1 VGRVDPHAIAF
12 GVDPFARVVSGH
24 VDRPAVVHD
33 RARPSVLPGAP
44 GPAPGRAGVTSGR
57 D

>member
-1 VGRVDPHAIAF
+1 MGRVDPHAIAF